1 MCCRVSDI
9 RFCIALIFPLGLA
22 NFAVVL
28 YSVIVYDYPLTNFI
42 EDNFSAKSCLIR
54 DKKILSA
61 VLTNKL
67 SNFSSFMEIKFI
79 FLFLN
84 LTSDSCR
91 YSAHW
96 MIVTSSLNWNQT
108 CTNFLQKNHPPPS
121 LYKYNEI
128 CSQFSSKTDDLMMMR
143 QIMKKLMILG
153 KFKIQINQFI
163 YSFNFV
169 LIFKFIF
176 FCLCKIWKN
185 SNGSSL
191 EYCLRKY
198 KLVDI
203 DCFRPW
209 LHNRSA
215 IFNIVIEIT
224 V

>member
-42 EDNFSAKSCLIR
+42 EDNFSAKSCLIW

-84 LTSDSCR
+84 LTSDSCW

-96 MIVTSSLNWNQT
+96 MIVTWPRWTEIRRVQIFCKKITGL
-108 CTNFLQKNHPPPS
+108 PPYIS
-121 LYKYNEI
+121 
-128 CSQFSSKTDDLMMMR
+128 
-143 QIMKKLMILG
+143 IMKLVPSFHQRRMIWWWWD
-153 KFKIQINQFI
+153 K
-163 YSFNFV
+163 S
-169 LIFKFIF
+169 
-176 FCLCKIWKN
+176 WKN
-185 SNGSSL
+185 WW
-191 EYCLRKY
+191 
-198 KLVDI
+198 
-203 DCFRPW
+203 F
-209 LHNRSA
+209 
-215 IFNIVIEIT
+215 
-224 V
+224 